1 MFHRM
6 AILALFLFIPIHS
19 LPDKS
24 SIEMKKSPNL
34 SYGMR
39 FPQPASLEP
48 VREKISG
55 EVKTKTLS
63 IKEEIDLL
71 RIERIASKG
80 RMQDRQYNFQNQ
92 EIIEKLIKYGKASI
106 PFLIEKLDD
115 KSKLPGHVIDYW
127 SEVTVADIAMIL
139 LTDLFTDSSWEKT
152 TIPEAQWTYI
162 IGDDEKSG
170 FFERRT
176 RFIER
181 YGRKSIKNKW
191 EKTWKKYQNRIYWDE
206 KERCFNIK

>member
-39 FPQPASLEP
+39 FPQSASLEP

-152 TIPEAQWTYI
+152 TIPEAQWAYI
-162 IGDDEKSG
+162 IGYDEKSS
-170 FFERRT
+170 FFEWRT
-176 RFIER
+176 RFI
-181 YGRKSIKNKW
+181 
-191 EKTWKKYQNRIYWDE
+191 
-206 KERCFNIK
+206 